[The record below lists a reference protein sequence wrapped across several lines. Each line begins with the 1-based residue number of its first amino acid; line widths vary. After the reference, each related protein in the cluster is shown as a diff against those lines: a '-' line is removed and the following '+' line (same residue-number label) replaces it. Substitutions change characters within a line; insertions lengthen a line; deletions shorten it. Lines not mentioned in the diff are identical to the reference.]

1 MKKTTNATTCSDN
14 STAISRPKVQHSLAK
29 VYIDKLYNLL
39 VILTPI
45 AQLNRPVTSNLTPC
59 NKIMCVI
66 EG

>member
-39 VILTPI
+39 VILTE
-45 AQLNRPVTSNLTPC
+45 LFR
-59 NKIMCVI
+59 
-66 EG
+66 